1 MDHVELMPS
10 PARTSPAVA
19 DHPPAL
25 APSDTFVHR
34 HIGPSAADVRSMLDA
49 VGYDSLDELVDAT
62 VPAAIRMR
70 EPLKI
75 GDPRG
80 EFELLQEL
88 RAMADKNRVMRSMIG
103 MGYSDTITPP
113 VILRNVL
120 ENPGWY
126 TQYTPY
132 QAEIAQGRLE
142 ALLNF
147 QTMVSDL
154 TALPLAN
161 ASLLDESTAAAEA
174 MAMCRAL
181 AQGNR
186 GKFFVAADC
195 HPQTI
200 AVVGARADAIGVECT
215 VGEASSFCA
224 LSSTLS
230 AGFCGVLVQYPA
242 TDGRIVDYTDLV
254 AKAHAAGALVV
265 FAADLLALTLIKPPG
280 EFGADIAVGST
291 QRFGVPMGFGG
302 PNAAF
307 MATRVEFARK
317 MPGRIVGVSK
327 DSRGEPALRLAIQ
340 TREQHIR
347 RDKATSNIC
356 TAQALL
362 ANIAGLYAAYH
373 GPHGLKRIAQRTHGL
388 TRALAAGLQ
397 RLGHDVGTGPFF
409 DTLKVRLNGLT
420 ADAVIGAAAAVGY
433 NLRPYDAGHVG
444 VSLDET
450 TTRDDVEAVLG
461 AFAGGSTFRVSIDEL
476 AQQGEG
482 LPASLVRTG
491 EYLSHPVFH
500 RYHSETEM
508 LRYIFKLMGR
518 DLSLTHSMIPLG
530 SCTMKLNGTS
540 EMLPVTWPEFGRMHP
555 FAPADQTTGYLELF
569 RQLGGWL
576 AEITGFAAVS
586 LQPNAGSQGEYAG
599 LLVIRAYHE
608 SRGDGRRNVCLI
620 PTSAHGTNP
629 ASAVVAGFKVVA
641 VACDDMGNVDLADL
655 EKKAAAHAT
664 DLAALMVTYPS
675 THGVF
680 EAGIKDICDIVH
692 RHGGQVYMDGANMN
706 AQVGLCRPGDI
717 GADVCH
723 LNLHKTFCI
732 PHGGG
737 GPGMGPIGV
746 APQLVP
752 FLPGHPVTGLG
763 GPQAIGPI
771 SEAPYGSASILTI
784 SWVYIALMGGA
795 GLTRATQVAILNANY
810 MADRLKGH
818 FDVLYTGANGRVAHE
833 FILDCRPFQTS
844 ANVTVEDIAKRLID
858 YGFHAPT
865 MSWPVTGTLMVEPT
879 ESESKAELDR
889 FCDALISIRGE
900 IRDIEAGTLDRADNP
915 LKHAP
920 HPASVVTADKW
931 DHKYGR
937 ERAAYP
943 AAWLRDAKFWPFVG
957 RIDNPYGDRNLVCT
971 CAPMESATE

>member
-1 MDHVELMPS
+1 MTTDIH
-10 PARTSPAVA
+10 PAVSPITTAA
-19 DHPPAL
+19 DTAAEAVL

-34 HIGPSAADVRSMLDA
+34 HIGPSAADVRAMLA
-49 VGYDSLDELVDAT
+49 AIGYDSLDEMVDAT
-62 VPAAIRMR
+62 VPAAIRMNR
-70 EPLKI
+70 PLDI
-75 GDPRG
+75 GEPRG
-80 EFELLQEL
+80 EFELLGEL
-88 RAMADKNRVMRSMIG
+88 KAMADQNRVMRSMIG

-113 VILRNVL
+113 IILRNVL

-154 TALPLAN
+154 TGLPLAN
-161 ASLLDESTAAAEA
+161 ASLLDESTAAAEG
-174 MAMCRAL
+174 MAMCVSL
-181 AQGNR
+181 ASGGR
-186 GKFFVAADC
+186 KRFIVAADC

-200 AVVGARADAIGVECT
+200 AVVQARAHAIGVECVIADPVKAT
-215 VGEASSFCA
+215 VDKDI
-224 LSSTLS
+224 
-230 AGFCGVLVQYPA
+230 AGILVQYPT
-242 TDGRIVDYTDLV
+242 TDGRIVDYTDV
-254 AKAHAAGALVV
+254 VKAAHAAGALVV
-265 FAADLLALTLIKPPG
+265 YAADLLALTLIKSPG
-280 EFGADIAVGST
+280 EFGADIAVGSA

-302 PNAAF
+302 PSAGY
-307 MATRVEFARK
+307 MSTKTEYARK
-317 MPGRIVGVSK
+317 MPGRLVGVSR
-327 DSRGEPALRLAIQ
+327 DAQGNPALRLAIQ

-373 GPHGLKRIAQRTHGL
+373 GPHGLKRIAQRVHALTFVLVEQLTHEGYQL
-388 TRALAAGLQ
+388 GERAY
-397 RLGHDVGTGPFF
+397 PFF
-409 DTLKVRLNGLT
+409 DTIK
-420 ADAVIGAAAAVGY
+420 VIGGPKDGRALLAAAANHGF
-433 NLRPYDAGHVG
+433 NLRSYGDGSVG
-444 VSLDET
+444 VSFDET
-450 TTRDDVEAVLG
+450 TTIQEVTTLLEDVFGCSPTELNSVA
-461 AFAGGSTFRVSIDEL
+461 AFQSREYPAAL
-476 AQQGEG
+476 A
-482 LPASLVRTG
+482 RTSD
-491 EYLSHPVFH
+491 YLTHPVFH

-508 LRYIFKLMGR
+508 LRYIFKLAGR
-518 DLSLTHSMIPLG
+518 DLSLAHSMIPLG

-540 EMLPVTWPEFGRMHP
+540 EMLPVTWPAFGRMHP
-555 FAPADQTTGYLELF
+555 FAPADQTQGYQQLF
-569 RQLGGWL
+569 KQLADWL
-576 AEITGFAAVS
+576 CEITGFAAIS
-586 LQPNAGSQGEYAG
+586 LQPNSGSQGEYAG

-608 SRGDGRRNVCLI
+608 SRGEGKRNVCLI

-641 VACDDMGNVDLADL
+641 VACDDQGNVDIADL
-655 EKKAAAHAT
+655 EKKATEHAS

-680 EAGIKDICDIVH
+680 ETGIKQICDIVH

-795 GLTRATQVAILNANY
+795 GLKRATEVAILNANY
-810 MADRLKGH
+810 MADRLKDDYDIL
-818 FDVLYTGANGRVAHE
+818 FTGANGRVAHE
-833 FILDCRPFQTS
+833 FILDCRPFQTA

-889 FCDALISIRGE
+889 FCDAMIAIRQE
-900 IRDIEAGTLDRADNP
+900 IHDIEQGKLDRADNP

-920 HPASVVTADKW
+920 HTASAVTSDGW
-931 DHKYGR
+931 THKYTR
-937 ERAAYP
+937 QQAAFP
-943 AAWLRDAKFWPFVG
+943 TAATRDNKFWPFVA

-971 CAPMESATE
+971 CAPVEDQAE